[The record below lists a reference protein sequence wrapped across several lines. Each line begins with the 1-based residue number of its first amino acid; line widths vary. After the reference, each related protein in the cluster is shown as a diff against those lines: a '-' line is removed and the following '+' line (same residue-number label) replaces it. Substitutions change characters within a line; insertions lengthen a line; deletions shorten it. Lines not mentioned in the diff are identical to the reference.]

1 MAAPTLTNA
10 PSQEEWRITP
20 PTCQNDSIDRE
31 SLAHLSAYLGFSS
44 CSRFSE
50 HARDQRIN
58 QNKKSARSW
67 KALVLNALNVIF
79 TNQNASS
86 TSSGYLYSSV
96 VSTNS
101 YKCYRMQELRK
112 KQTKSWCPMCSLH
125 ADGQGRKST
134 LGKAFCTF
142 VCDQSQSQPR
152 LET

>member
-58 QNKKSARSW
+58 QIKRVQEAGKLSCLMPWMWSLRIKAARRLHHRGTCTPQSYLLAATNAIECKNCERNKRSPDAPCVASMPTDKAESRRLVKPFAPSCATKAR
-67 KALVLNALNVIF
+67 
-79 TNQNASS
+79 ASHS
-86 TSSGYLYSSV
+86 
-96 VSTNS
+96 
-101 YKCYRMQELRK
+101 
-112 KQTKSWCPMCSLH
+112 
-125 ADGQGRKST
+125 
-134 LGKAFCTF
+134 
-142 VCDQSQSQPR
+142 
-152 LET
+152 